1 MKKLW
6 TMLLPLLLLP
16 ATGYG
21 SPWTLLDPKGPI
33 AADEKHLILTSFALM
48 LIVVI
53 PVIVMALAF
62 AWKYRAS
69 NTQATYTPKWDHS
82 HAVELVVWTVP
93 AVIVLILGTI
103 VWRSTHA
110 LTPEKPLA
118 SSIKPLNV
126 EVVAMNWKW
135 LFIYPEQGIASV
147 NRLVI
152 PKDTPVNFH
161 ITSDT
166 VMTSFFIPRL
176 GGQIYAMS
184 GMQTNLNLLADQTGT
199 FRGLNT
205 QFSGEGFA
213 GMHFETDVAS
223 ADDFASWVDVTKQGA
238 TRLDRLSFSEL
249 ENPSENVQPIYFSSV
264 ESGLFQ
270 TILSKY
276 APDTPNR
283 LASRCITPSNL
294 IQAQR

>member
-6 TMLLPLLLLP
+6 TTLLPLLWLP
-16 ATGYG
+16 STGYC
-21 SPWTLLDPKGPI
+21 SQWALLDPKGPI
-33 AADEKHLILTSFALM
+33 AADEKHLILTAFALM

-53 PVIVMALAF
+53 PVIVMAFAF
-62 AWKYRAS
+62 AWKYRAG
-69 NTQATYTPKWDHS
+69 NTSSTYAPKWDNS
-82 HAVELVVWTVP
+82 HTVEVVVWTGP
-93 AVIVLILGTI
+93 AIIVLNLGTL

-110 LTPEKPLA
+110 LTPEKPIE
-118 SSIKPLNV
+118 SSVKPLTV

-135 LFIYPEQGIASV
+135 LFIYPEQGVATV

-152 PKDTPVNFH
+152 PKDTPVAFR
-161 ITSDT
+161 ITSDP
-166 VMTSFFIPRL
+166 VMPSVFVPSL

-213 GMHFETDVAS
+213 GMHFETEVTTAE
-223 ADDFASWVDVTKQGA
+223 DFANWIDVTKQGA
-238 TRLDRLSFSEL
+238 GRLDKLSLTKL

-264 ESGLFQ
+264 EPGLFQ

-276 APDTPNR
+276 APDTPDR
-283 LASRCITPSNL
+283 VASRCVTPSNL